1 MTFVNS
7 TVLLLFPLAM
17 VFAAISDT
25 FTMRITNKLV
35 LALGAAFIVAAALS
49 GLSWAELGWHFLAG
63 AIVLVASFS
72 FFAFGWIGGGDAKFA
87 AATALWL
94 GFTVLVPY
102 LIYSALLGGAL
113 TLFLLGM
120 RRFPL
125 PAQLVGVD
133 WINRLHH
140 PKTGI
145 PYGIALAIA
154 GLIVYP
160 ATPLFK
166 ALIG

>member
-1 MTFVNS
+1 MSIVNS
-7 TVLLLFPLAM
+7 IALLLFPLAM

-35 LALGAAFIVAAALS
+35 LGLMAAFVMAAALS
-49 GLSWAELGWHFLAG
+49 GLGLAELGWHLAAG
-63 AIVLVASFS
+63 AVVLVAAFS

-94 GFTVLVPY
+94 GFGTLVPY

-113 TLFLLGM
+113 TLFLLGL

-145 PYGIALAIA
+145 PYGIALAVA